1 MPIDG
6 ANFEPEP
13 LASTLTS
20 SENLLVEAAQQLR
33 QGGRVVA
40 NCPVTVSRATQLL
53 NTHTA
58 SNDLQQ
64 ATAQVDAMAGTEPVS
79 AMQQKTDQQKPV
91 RQRIGRSGA
100 RVFI

>member
-20 SENLLVEAAQQLR
+20 SENLLADAAQQLR

-79 AMQQKTDQQKPV
+79 SMQQKTDQQKLG
-91 RQRIGRSGA
+91 RQRIGRSSG

>member
-20 SENLLVEAAQQLR
+20 SENLLAEAAQQLR
-33 QGGRVVA
+33 QGERVVA
-40 NCPVTVSRATQLL
+40 NCPVTISRATQLL

-79 AMQQKTDQQKPV
+79 AMQQKADSQKPV
-91 RQRIGRSGA
+91 RQRCGRSGA